1 MKKEV
6 KIKSISLR
14 NFRGV
19 QKFDLTD
26 IPDVLN
32 IYGRNG
38 SGKTTIYDA
47 WLWLLFGKDHE
58 GRADHE
64 LKPKGTS
71 RVNVE
76 VEAEILVN
84 GNQTRLKRVYRED
97 WVKPRSESEEV
108 FKGNTTD
115 YSINGV
121 GVKKSEY
128 DQAVAEIC
136 DETLLK
142 TITNPHYFTSLKR
155 EQQREILFSLI
166 PEITNDQIASQRPE
180 FSELLKLITGVS
192 FDNFKRELIS
202 RKKKIKEQL
211 EKIPTEI
218 ETTNRNMPVTMDWKE
233 IEDKIRSL
241 QKEIDDIDIALTD
254 AAAKSE
260 EEQKRIMAIQEQ
272 INTYMADNMK
282 LERIEKQQTAED
294 IERKENDVRRL
305 FLEIGDDERDYKTKK
320 ARKDSLEKDLKYYKD
335 KLEDLRNQWK
345 DINAERLEFN
355 ENDLICP
362 TCKQSLPEHDIEER
376 RTHMEEAFNKSKADR
391 LAANLAEGKKI
402 KQMVDNLTDEI
413 NRIDIPDAPDTSEK
427 NAQIEKLKA
436 EIQALKEK
444 KPQYMESIMYK
455 ANESK
460 IRELRAKIH
469 APEEQESIGA
479 MKDRKRVLRS
489 EIDELKKRLYN
500 REIIDNLKKSLA
512 EINERKS
519 KLNQELAKLEQ
530 QEFTIK
536 EFEFAKNTEYESRI
550 NMLFE
555 KVQFRLF
562 KEQVD
567 GQVVP
572 DCEATMNGTNYSTL
586 SNAEKIYAGLD
597 IINGI
602 SEHYGICAPIFIDNR
617 ESTTIIPEMRS
628 QIINLYVDPTYETLT
643 IQ

>member
-84 GNQTRLKRVYRED
+84 GNPTRLKRVYRED

-115 YSINGV
+115 YSINNV

-218 ETTNRNMPVTMDWKE
+218 ETTNRNMPVIEDWKE
-233 IEDKIRSL
+233 TENKIAIL
-241 QKEIDDIDIALTD
+241 QKEIDDIDTALTD
-254 AAAKSE
+254 AAVKSE

-282 LERIEKQQTAED
+282 LERIEKQQIAED
-294 IERKENDVRRL
+294 IERKENEVRRL
-305 FLEIGDDERDYKTKK
+305 LLSIGDDERDYKTKK

-345 DINAERLEFN
+345 EINSERLEFN
-355 ENDLICP
+355 ENELICP

-391 LAANLAEGKKI
+391 LAANLADGKKI
-402 KQMVDNLTDEI
+402 KQMVDNISDEI

-427 NAQIEKLKA
+427 NARIEKLKA

-444 KPQYMESIMYK
+444 KPQYMESILYK
-455 ANESK
+455 ANEAK

-500 REIIDNLKKSLA
+500 REIIDNLKKSLD
-512 EINERKS
+512 EINERKG
-519 KLNQELAKLEQ
+519 KLNQELATLEQ

-536 EFEFAKNTEYESRI
+536 EFEFAKNSEYESRI

-602 SEHYGICAPIFIDNR
+602 SDHYGIIAPIFIDNR
-617 ESTTIIPEMRS
+617 ESTTVIPEMRS

-643 IQ
+643 II

>member
-1 MKKEV
+1 MKTV
-6 KIKSISLR
+6 NLKSISLR
-14 NFRGV
+14 NFRGA
-19 QKFDLTD
+19 QKFDLTY

-84 GNQTRLKRVYRED
+84 GNPIRLKRVYREN

-128 DQAVAEIC
+128 DHVVAEIC
-136 DETLLK
+136 EETLFK
-142 TITNPHYFTSLKR
+142 TVTNPHYFTSLKK
-155 EQQREILFSLI
+155 EQQRDILFSLI
-166 PEITNDQIASQRPE
+166 PEITNEQIASQKPE
-180 FSELLKLITGVS
+180 FEELLKYVTGVS
-192 FDNFKRELIS
+192 FDNFKKELLA
-202 RKKKIKEQL
+202 RKRRIKEQL
-211 EKIPTEI
+211 ERIPTEI
-218 ETTNRNMPVTMDWKE
+218 ETTNRNMPETDDWDE
-233 IEDKIRSL
+233 IEAKIKSL
-241 QKEIDDIDIALTD
+241 QADIEKIDLFMTD
-254 AAAKSE
+254 ALAKGE
-260 EEQKRIMAIQEQ
+260 EEQKEVLAIQEK
-272 INTYMADNMK
+272 INQYLADNAK
-282 LERIEKQQTAED
+282 LERIEKQQIADD
-294 IERKENDVRRL
+294 IERKENEIRRL
-305 FLEIGDDERDYKTKK
+305 LLSIGDDERDYKTKK
-320 ARKDSLEKDLKYYKD
+320 SRKDSLEKDLKYYQD
-335 KLEDLRNQWK
+335 KIESLRKQWK
-345 DINAERLEFN
+345 EINAEKLEFN
-355 ENDLICP
+355 ENELICP
-362 TCKQSLPEHDIEER
+362 TCKQQLPEQDIEER
-376 RTHMEEAFNKSKADR
+376 RNHMQEAFNKSKSER
-391 LAANLAEGKKI
+391 LAANLEDGKKI
-402 KQMVDNLTDEI
+402 RQMVDSLLSEI
-413 NRIDIPDAPDTSEK
+413 QHLNIPDAPDTSEK
-427 NAQIEKLKA
+427 QTQIEKLKA

-444 KPQYMESIMYK
+444 KPQYRESILFK
-455 ANESK
+455 ANEAK
-460 IRELRAKIH
+460 IRELREKISV
-469 APEEQESIGA
+469 PVDRDSID
-479 MKDRKRVLRS
+479 MLKNNKRTLQS
-489 EIDELKKRLYN
+489 EIDALKKRLYN
-500 REIIDNLKKSLA
+500 REIIENLKKSLD

-602 SEHYGICAPIFIDNR
+602 GSSYDICAPIFIDNR
-617 ESTTIIPEMRS
+617 ESTTVIPEMQA
-628 QIINLYVDPTYETLT
+628 QIINLYVDPTCEILT
-643 IQ
+643 IK

>member
-1 MKKEV
+1 MKTV
-6 KIKSISLR
+6 KLKSISLL

-19 QKFDLTD
+19 QKFELND
-26 IPDVLN
+26 IPTVLD
-32 IYGRNG
+32 IHGRNG
-38 SGKTTIYDA
+38 SGKTSIYDA

-58 GRADHE
+58 GRSDHE
-64 LKPKGTS
+64 LKPKGEN

-84 GNQTRLKRVYRED
+84 EKQTSLRRVYREE
-97 WVKPRSESEEV
+97 WIKPRGENEEI

-115 YSINGV
+115 YYINDV
-121 GVKKSEY
+121 GVKKSDY
-128 DQAVAEIC
+128 DQAVADIC
-136 DETLLK
+136 EETLFK
-142 TITNPHYFTSLKR
+142 TVTNPHYFTSLKK
-155 EQQREILFSLI
+155 EQQRDILFSLI
-166 PEITNDQIASQRPE
+166 PEITNEQIASQKPE
-180 FSELLKLITGVS
+180 FEELLKYVTGVS

-218 ETTNRNMPVTMDWKE
+218 ETTNRNMPVIEDWKE
-233 IEDKIRSL
+233 IENKISIL
-241 QKEIDDIDIALTD
+241 QKEIDDIDTALTD

-294 IERKENDVRRL
+294 IERKENEVRRL
-305 FLEIGDDERDYKTKK
+305 LLSIGDDERDYKTKK

-335 KLEDLRNQWK
+335 KLENLRNQWK

-362 TCKQSLPEHDIEER
+362 TCKQALPEHDIEER
-376 RTHMEEAFNKSKADR
+376 RNHMEEAFNKSKADR

-402 KQMVDNLTDEI
+402 KQMVDNIADEI

-427 NAQIEKLKA
+427 NARIEKLKA

-455 ANESK
+455 ANEAK

-519 KLNQELAKLEQ
+519 KLNQELATLEQ

-536 EFEFAKNTEYESRI
+536 EFEFAKNSEYESRI

-602 SEHYGICAPIFIDNR
+602 GDHYGIIAPIFIDNR
-617 ESTTIIPEMRS
+617 ESTTIIPEMKS

-643 IQ
+643 IK

>member
-26 IPDVLN
+26 IPDILN

-218 ETTNRNMPVTMDWKE
+218 ETTNRNMPVIEDWKE
-233 IEDKIRSL
+233 IENKIAIL
-241 QKEIDDIDIALTD
+241 QKEIDDIDTALTD

-294 IERKENDVRRL
+294 IERKENEVRRL

-402 KQMVDNLTDEI
+402 KQMVDNIADEI

-427 NAQIEKLKA
+427 NARIEKLKA

-444 KPQYMESIMYK
+444 KPQYMESILYK
-455 ANESK
+455 ANEAK

-469 APEEQESIGA
+469 APEEQESIEM
-479 MKDRKRVLRS
+479 MKDKKRVLRS
-489 EIDELKKRLYN
+489 EIDGLKKRLYN

-519 KLNQELAKLEQ
+519 KLNQELATLEQ

-536 EFEFAKNTEYESRI
+536 EFEFAKNSEYESRI

-602 SEHYGICAPIFIDNR
+602 SDHYGIIAPIFIDNR
-617 ESTTIIPEMRS
+617 ESTTVIPEMRS

>member
-26 IPDVLN
+26 ISDVLN

-218 ETTNRNMPVTMDWKE
+218 ETTNRNMPVIEDWKE
-233 IEDKIRSL
+233 IENKIAIL
-241 QKEIDDIDIALTD
+241 QKEIDDIDTALTD

-272 INTYMADNMK
+272 VNTYMADNMK
-282 LERIEKQQTAED
+282 LERIEKQQIAED
-294 IERKENDVRRL
+294 IERKENEVRRL
-305 FLEIGDDERDYKTKK
+305 LLSIGDDERDYKTKK

-345 DINAERLEFN
+345 EINSERLEFN
-355 ENDLICP
+355 ENELICP

-402 KQMVDNLTDEI
+402 KQMVDNIADEI
-413 NRIDIPDAPDTSEK
+413 NRIDIPDAPDTSGK
-427 NAQIEKLKA
+427 NVRIEKLKA

-455 ANESK
+455 ANEAK

-469 APEEQESIGA
+469 APKEQESIGA

-519 KLNQELAKLEQ
+519 KLNQELATLEQ

-536 EFEFAKNTEYESRI
+536 EFEFAKNSEYESRI

-602 SEHYGICAPIFIDNR
+602 SDHYGIIAPIFIDNR
-617 ESTTIIPEMRS
+617 ESTTVIPEMRS